1 MRKKIIIL
9 VLIAIGASG
18 LTGILP
24 ISISLSPAEKLVLVE
39 GISNRVI
46 SPSILASGFLAH
58 EEEVMLSSEVIGKV
72 AELFVEEGEPVSA
85 GDLVLRVD
93 DKNFLAGLE
102 QSEAA
107 VRINSIDIER
117 QKVRVENLERQFQ
130 RSEALFGRDLIGEEE
145 YESLR
150 NQLDLARIDYLSSQE
165 RLAQSNAQ
173 LDQVLDN
180 LSKTQI
186 ISPIDG
192 VVTSLDIKVGETAI
206 ASSTN
211 IPGSSLMTI
220 ANPSSIYTEVLV
232 DEADIA
238 NIRVGQKAEIVAIA
252 YPDEPMQGTVR
263 FIANTAKIAQG
274 RTGLS
279 FVVKIDIEDPGEV
292 TLRPGMSCRAEI
304 FTQDDRLV
312 TAVPIEAVL
321 FEEDKA
327 ENRSDHYIFLNDQ
340 GVAKKT
346 KVEVGLS
353 DDEFQELL
361 SEIDS
366 DVDVI
371 VGPNRELRNLVDG
384 DRIGE
389 LVENDDPEQR
399 GRGGRFQFRI
409 GN

>member
-93 DKNFLAGLE
+93 DENFLAGLE

-312 TAVPIEAVL
+312 TAVPIEAVV

-327 ENRSDHYIFLNDQ
+327 ENRSDHFIFLNDQ

-389 LVENDDPEQR
+389 LVEDGDPEER

>member
-1 MRKKIIIL
+1 MKKKILIL

-18 LTGILP
+18 LAGILP
-24 ISISLSPAEKLVLVE
+24 ISISLSPNEKLVLVE
-39 GISNRVI
+39 SISNRII

-279 FVVKIDIEDPGEV
+279 FVVKID
-292 TLRPGMSCRAEI
+292 
-304 FTQDDRLV
+304 
-312 TAVPIEAVL
+312 
-321 FEEDKA
+321 
-327 ENRSDHYIFLNDQ
+327 
-340 GVAKKT
+340 
-346 KVEVGLS
+346 
-353 DDEFQELL
+353 
-361 SEIDS
+361 
-366 DVDVI
+366 
-371 VGPNRELRNLVDG
+371 
-384 DRIGE
+384 
-389 LVENDDPEQR
+389 
-399 GRGGRFQFRI
+399 
-409 GN
+409 

>member
-1 MRKKIIIL
+1 MKKKIIIL

-18 LTGILP
+18 LAGILP
-24 ISISLSPAEKLVLVE
+24 ISISLSPTEKLVLVE
-39 GISNRVI
+39 SISNRII

-312 TAVPIEAVL
+312 TAIPIEAVL

-327 ENRSDHYIFLNDQ
+327 ENRSDHFIFLNDQ

>member
-1 MRKKIIIL
+1 MKKKVLIL
-9 VLIAIGASG
+9 VLVAIGVSG

-39 GISNRVI
+39 SISNRII

-173 LDQVLDN
+173 LDQVLDW
-180 LSKTQI
+180 
-186 ISPIDG
+186 
-192 VVTSLDIKVGETAI
+192 
-206 ASSTN
+206 
-211 IPGSSLMTI
+211 
-220 ANPSSIYTEVLV
+220 
-232 DEADIA
+232 
-238 NIRVGQKAEIVAIA
+238 
-252 YPDEPMQGTVR
+252 
-263 FIANTAKIAQG
+263 
-274 RTGLS
+274 
-279 FVVKIDIEDPGEV
+279 
-292 TLRPGMSCRAEI
+292 
-304 FTQDDRLV
+304 
-312 TAVPIEAVL
+312 
-321 FEEDKA
+321 
-327 ENRSDHYIFLNDQ
+327 
-340 GVAKKT
+340 
-346 KVEVGLS
+346 
-353 DDEFQELL
+353 QERH
-361 SEIDS
+361 
-366 DVDVI
+366 
-371 VGPNRELRNLVDG
+371 G
-384 DRIGE
+384 
-389 LVENDDPEQR
+389 
-399 GRGGRFQFRI
+399 
-409 GN
+409 